1 MVGGGGRRWGGGRGL
16 LCRLSGAFDLLVAR
30 PFDGQRPHHS
40 VSAPIRS
47 IGWSARVGV
56 CPVRAASVPVSV

>member
-1 MVGGGGRRWGGGRGL
+1 MEEGGGRMGL
-16 LCRLSGAFDLLVAR
+16 LCRLSGAFDLLVVR

-47 IGWSARVGV
+47 IGWSARVDV